1 MRHRHTPRRRSRR
14 RSGAGC
20 SSSGSCLRQPT
31 DADAPAY
38 AAPRSP
44 QSQRRT
50 AEWEREDRISRAVM
64 TTYEVQGW
72 RQSTGQI
79 WRHNHIVRVVDP
91 IIGFDRDMLIA
102 EIEYSQSNSAGK
114 IARFDLR
121 RFL

>member
-1 MRHRHTPRRRSRR
+1 M
-14 RSGAGC
+14 
-20 SSSGSCLRQPT
+20 
-31 DADAPAY
+31 
-38 AAPRSP
+38 
-44 QSQRRT
+44 
-50 AEWEREDRISRAVM
+50 M